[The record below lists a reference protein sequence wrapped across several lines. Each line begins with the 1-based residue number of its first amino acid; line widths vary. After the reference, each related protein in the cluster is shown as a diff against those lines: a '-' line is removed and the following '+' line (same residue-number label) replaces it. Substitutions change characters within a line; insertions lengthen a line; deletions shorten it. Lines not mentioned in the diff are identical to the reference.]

1 MMRFDVW
8 KEEENKEE
16 WEKGSLMEVLL
27 LSCGLQHKYQIN
39 VDGTVA
45 AYRLPYLLVGDSVVL
60 KQDSIYYEHF
70 YNELQPWKHYI
81 PVKSNLSDLLEKLQW
96 AKDHDEE
103 VRSVSFQIS
112 QGHFHVLCLES
123 IQDAYMETLSC
134 KWEATSACIAQIPS
148 G

>member
-1 MMRFDVW
+1 MVRFDVW
-8 KEEENKEE
+8 EEEENKEE
-16 WEKGSLMEVLL
+16 WEKGSSVEVLL
-27 LSCGLQHKYQIN
+27 LSCCLQHKYQIN

-81 PVKSNLSDLLEKLQW
+81 PIKSNLSDLLEKLQW

-103 VRSVSFQIS
+103 VRSVSLFPQVS
-112 QGHFHVLCLES
+112 RGHFRVLCLES
-123 IQDAYMETLSC
+123 IQHAYM
-134 KWEATSACIAQIPS
+134 
-148 G
+148 

>member
-1 MMRFDVW
+1 MIALTPWPRQRAKSGQFVSANDEASSAERGVS
-8 KEEENKEE
+8 KESGEGKCD
-16 WEKGSLMEVLL
+16 GGFSSAVF
-27 LSCGLQHKYQIN
+27 QHKYQIN

-81 PVKSNLSDLLEKLQW
+81 PVKSNLSDLLEKLKW

-103 VRSVSFQIS
+103 VRSVSPAPPSRARFQ
-112 QGHFHVLCLES
+112 CLVPKEHPG
-123 IQDAYMETLSC
+123 C
-134 KWEATSACIAQIPS
+134 
-148 G
+148 